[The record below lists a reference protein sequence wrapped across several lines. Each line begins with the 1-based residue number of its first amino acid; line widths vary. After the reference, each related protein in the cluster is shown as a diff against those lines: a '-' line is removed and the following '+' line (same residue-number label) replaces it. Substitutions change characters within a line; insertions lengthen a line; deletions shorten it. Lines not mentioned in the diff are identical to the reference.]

1 MKALC
6 CRKEEELIRLMP
18 LGWFYL
24 CVVTLHEQ
32 PSSNRD
38 RVVITVRR
46 NLGQCETP
54 LHTWKGLSSEL
65 QVTLWGATVRT
76 WSFPACISG

>member
-6 CRKEEELIRLMP
+6 RMKEEELIRLMP
-18 LGWFYL
+18 LGCFYL

-32 PSSNRD
+32 PSSSRD
-38 RVVITVRR
+38 RVVITASR

-54 LHTWKGLSSEL
+54 LHTWKDLSLEL
-65 QVTLWGATVRT
+65 QGTL
-76 WSFPACISG
+76 